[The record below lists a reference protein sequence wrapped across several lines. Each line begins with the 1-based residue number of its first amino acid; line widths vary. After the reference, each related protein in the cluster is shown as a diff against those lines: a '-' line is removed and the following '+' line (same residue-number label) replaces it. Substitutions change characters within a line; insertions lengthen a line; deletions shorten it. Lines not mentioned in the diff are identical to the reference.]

1 MFNPLFIKTPEGNF
15 INLVFIHAIRKI
27 DSRDKFL
34 LFFLKE
40 EEEDSYTL
48 EFSNEEER
56 DEFCNRIENL
66 ICPVF

>member
-15 INLVFIHAIRKI
+15 INLTFIHVIRKI
-27 DSRDKFL
+27 DSIDKFL
-34 LFFLKE
+34 LFFLKQK
-40 EEEDSYTL
+40 EEDSYTL

-66 ICPVF
+66 ICSIF